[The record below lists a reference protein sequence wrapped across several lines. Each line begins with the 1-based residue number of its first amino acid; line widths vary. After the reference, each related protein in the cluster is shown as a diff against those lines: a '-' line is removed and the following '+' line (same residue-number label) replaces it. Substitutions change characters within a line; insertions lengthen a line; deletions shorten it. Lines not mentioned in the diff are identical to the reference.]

1 MGIEPTRAV
10 WDTNKE
16 WPLTAIGCS
25 SLKDRSWPLCDLG
38 ECLHRRGRRTS
49 DSSTVSAGKGHFVSV
64 TATDLPLA
72 PDRPVMPTRTMR
84 YFALASIFTRS
95 VR

>member
-1 MGIEPTRAV
+1 MA
-10 WDTNKE
+10 
-16 WPLTAIGCS
+16 A
-25 SLKDRSWPLCDLG
+25 
-38 ECLHRRGRRTS
+38 RGRFATLANVCTGEDVVLQMARP
-49 DSSTVSAGKGHFVSV
+49 SAPGKGYFVSI

-95 VR
+95 VK

>member
-1 MGIEPTRAV
+1 MGIEPKPVV
-10 WDTNKE
+10 WDRHKE
-16 WPLTAIGCS
+16 WPLPGISRRS
-25 SLKDRSWPLCDLG
+25 SKDCSWPLCDLG

-49 DSSTVSAGKGHFVSV
+49 DSSTVSAGKGHFVSI